1 MNLARILAVA
11 GKEWNEI
18 VRDRIY
24 LSLTLLL
31 PLIMMFVFG
40 NGMARDVTNVPL
52 AILDEDKSAASRDY
66 AQHFAD
72 CQSFKFI
79 GYLRSMDDAKGL
91 LNRGEARV
99 VIVIPDK
106 FGEQLGQG
114 MPVSVQTIVDGT
126 ITISI
131 ESIRGYVEAINASAS
146 SQIALNYAAR
156 RYAADP
162 QRVAA
167 LMQPVRLETRYLYNE
182 ELQSIWMIAPSLVM
196 IILMWVVPM
205 LMCLAVVRE
214 KETGSIYNIYSSTIK
229 RGEFLIGK
237 LIPVSAIAF
246 LNGLLLWG
254 MATYYFHAPFRG
266 SVPLFTLALFGY
278 VVSCCTLGLVAS
290 IFVKTQVAAMM
301 IVVICGAMVAMRYS
315 GMFQP
320 IADMDTFSRG
330 IAHSFPAMY
339 FNNVIE
345 GAYLK
350 GAGWAQLWPNLVF
363 LCLYPFAV
371 LAVGVGLFHKVA
383 RQ

>member
-1 MNLARILAVA
+1 MNLARIFAVA
-11 GKEWNEI
+11 KKEWREI
-18 VRDRIY
+18 VRDPIY

-40 NGMARDVTNVPL
+40 SGMAQDVENVPL

-72 CQSFKFI
+72 CKSFKFL
-79 GYLRSMDDAKGL
+79 GYLNGFDQGKTL
-91 LNRGEARV
+91 LNNGETRV
-99 VIVIPDK
+99 LVVIPDK
-106 FGEQLGQG
+106 FGERLGQG

-146 SQIALNYAAR
+146 SEIALKYAAR
-156 RYAADP
+156 QYAVDP
-162 QRVAA
+162 ARVAA
-167 LMQPVRLETRYLYNE
+167 MMQPVQVDTRYLYNE
-182 ELQSIWMIAPSLVM
+182 EVKSIWMIAPSLVM

-229 RGEFLIGK
+229 RAEFLIGK

-246 LNGLLLWG
+246 VNALLLWA
-254 MATYYFHAPFRG
+254 MAVYYFHAPFRG
-266 SVPLFTLALFGY
+266 SEALFALALFAY
-278 VVSCCTLGLVAS
+278 VVSCCTLGLIAS
-290 IFVKTQVAAMM
+290 IFVQTQVASVM
-301 IVVICGAMVAMRYS
+301 IVVILGAMVAMRYS

-320 IADMDTFSRG
+320 IADMDAFSRG
-330 IAHSFPAMY
+330 IAHIFPAMY
-339 FNNVIE
+339 FSNVVE

-350 GAGWAQLWPNLVF
+350 GSGWAQLWPDVTF
-363 LCLYPFAV
+363 LCLYPFIV
-371 LAVGVGLFHKVA
+371 LGVGVGLFHKVTA
-383 RQ
+383 K